1 MVCLGGIHM
10 IDIVL
15 GGSSAQVLTIKIGR
29 LLKIPTILPEIK
41 RFPDGEKYVRITED
55 VNGKT
60 VAIIQSFYHQ
70 PDEFLIEYFLIA
82 DTLKDLGA
90 KKVIAVIPYFAYAR
104 QDERFKPGEAI
115 SFKTVTKLIEEV
127 GTDEIYTIDTHL
139 HRVEQL
145 SEVFHIPAHNLTA
158 VPLLAQYIK
167 KSFELNNPVVIGPDE
182 EAEQWAKVA
191 AKELEA
197 EYDIL
202 EKERLGPSE
211 VRIKTRE
218 LDVDG
223 KDVLIVDDIISTG
236 GTMVEA
242 IKMLKENGAKNV
254 IAACTHP
261 ILVQNALTRIYQA
274 GALAVIGTD
283 TVPSSISFVSVAPI
297 IAEALRRG

>member
-1 MVCLGGIHM
+1 MV
-10 IDIVL
+10 DIIL
-15 GGSSAQVLTIKIGR
+15 GGSSAQVLAIKIGR
-29 LLKIPTILPEIK
+29 LLKAPVLLPEIK
-41 RFPDGEKYVRITED
+41 RFPDGEKYVRITGN

-60 VAIIQSFYHQ
+60 VAVIQSFYHQ
-70 PDEFLIEYFLIA
+70 PDEFLIEYFLMV

-90 KKVIAVIPYFAYAR
+90 KRVLGVVPYFAYAR
-104 QDERFKPGEAI
+104 QDERFKPGEAV
-115 SFKTVTKLIEEV
+115 SFKIVTKLIEEV
-127 GTDEIYTIDTHL
+127 GTDEIYTVDTHL

-145 SEVFHIPAHNLTA
+145 SEIFRIPAHNLTA

-167 KSFELNNPVVIGPDE
+167 KNFELTNPIVIGPDE

-197 EYDIL
+197 EYDVL

-218 LDVDG
+218 LDVKNRDI
-223 KDVLIVDDIISTG
+223 VIVDDIISTG

-242 IKMLKENGAKNV
+242 IKMLKEHGAKNI

-261 ILVQNALTRIYQA
+261 ILVQNALTKIYQA

-283 TVPSSISFVSVAPI
+283 TVPSSISFVSVAPV
-297 IAEALRRG
+297 IAEALR

>member
-1 MVCLGGIHM
+1 MV
-10 IDIVL
+10 DIIL
-15 GGSSAQVLTIKIGR
+15 GGSSAQVLVIKVGR
-29 LLKIPTILPEIK
+29 LLKASVLLPEIK
-41 RFPDGEKYVRITED
+41 RFPDGEKYVRITGD

-60 VAIIQSFYHQ
+60 VAVIQSFYHQ
-70 PDEFLIEYFLIA
+70 PDEFLIEYFLMV

-90 KKVIAVIPYFAYAR
+90 KRVLGVVPYFAYAR
-104 QDERFKPGEAI
+104 QDERFKPGEAV
-115 SFKTVTKLIEEV
+115 SFKIVTKLIEEV
-127 GTDEIYTIDTHL
+127 GTDEIYTVDTHL

-145 SEVFHIPAHNLTA
+145 SEIFRIPAHNLTA

-167 KSFELNNPVVIGPDE
+167 KNFELTNPIVIGPDE

-197 EYDIL
+197 EYDVL

-218 LDVDG
+218 LDVKNRDI
-223 KDVLIVDDIISTG
+223 VIVDDIISTG

-242 IKMLKENGAKNV
+242 IKMLKEHGAKNI

-261 ILVQNALTRIYQA
+261 ILVQNALTKIYQA

-283 TVPSSISFVSVAPI
+283 TVPSSISFVSVAPVM
-297 IAEALRRG
+297 AEALR

>member
-1 MVCLGGIHM
+1 MV
-10 IDIVL
+10 DIIL
-15 GGSSAQVLTIKIGR
+15 GGSSAQVLAIKIGR
-29 LLKIPTILPEIK
+29 LLKAPVLLPEIK

-60 VAIIQSFYHQ
+60 VAVIQSFYHQ
-70 PDEFLIEYFLIA
+70 PDEFLIEYFLMV

-90 KKVIAVIPYFAYAR
+90 KRVLGVVPYFAYAR
-104 QDERFKPGEAI
+104 QDERFKPGEAV
-115 SFKTVTKLIEEV
+115 SFRIVTKLIEEV
-127 GTDEIYTIDTHL
+127 GTDEIYTVDTHL

-145 SEVFHIPAHNLTA
+145 TEVFRIPAHNLTA

-167 KSFELNNPVVIGPDE
+167 KNFELTDLIVIGPDE

-197 EYDIL
+197 EYDVL

-218 LDVDG
+218 LDV
-223 KDVLIVDDIISTG
+223 KNRDVVIVDDIISTG

-242 IKMLKENGAKNV
+242 IKMLKEHGAKNI

-261 ILVQNALTRIYQA
+261 ILVQNALTKIYQA
-274 GALAVIGTD
+274 GVLAVVGTD
-283 TVPSSISFVSVAPI
+283 TVPSSISFVSVAPV
-297 IAEALRRG
+297 IAEALR

>member
-1 MVCLGGIHM
+1 MV
-10 IDIVL
+10 DIIL
-15 GGSSAQVLTIKIGR
+15 GGSSAQVLVIKVGR
-29 LLKIPTILPEIK
+29 LLKASVLLPEIK
-41 RFPDGEKYVRITED
+41 RFPDGEKYVRITGN

-60 VAIIQSFYHQ
+60 VAVIQSFYHQ
-70 PDEFLIEYFLIA
+70 PDEFLIEYFLMV

-90 KKVIAVIPYFAYAR
+90 KRVLGVVPYFAYAR
-104 QDERFKPGEAI
+104 QDERFKPGEAV
-115 SFKTVTKLIEEV
+115 SFKIVTKLIEVV
-127 GTDEIYTIDTHL
+127 GTDEIYTVDTHL

-145 SEVFHIPAHNLTA
+145 SEIFRIPAHNLTA

-167 KSFELNNPVVIGPDE
+167 KNFELTNPIVIGPDE

-197 EYDIL
+197 EYDVL

-218 LDVDG
+218 LDVKNRDI
-223 KDVLIVDDIISTG
+223 VIVDDIISTG

-242 IKMLKENGAKNV
+242 IKMLKEHGAKNI

-261 ILVQNALTRIYQA
+261 ILVQNALTKIYQA

-283 TVPSSISFVSVAPI
+283 TVPSSISFVSVAPVM
-297 IAEALRRG
+297 AEALR

>member
-1 MVCLGGIHM
+1 MV
-10 IDIVL
+10 DIIL
-15 GGSSAQVLTIKIGR
+15 GGSSAQVLVIKVGR
-29 LLKIPTILPEIK
+29 LLKASVLLPEIK
-41 RFPDGEKYVRITED
+41 RFPDGEKYVRITGN

-60 VAIIQSFYHQ
+60 VAVIQSFYHQ
-70 PDEFLIEYFLIA
+70 PDEFLIEYFLMV

-90 KKVIAVIPYFAYAR
+90 KRVLGVVPYFAYAR
-104 QDERFKPGEAI
+104 QDERFKPGEAV
-115 SFKTVTKLIEEV
+115 SFKIVTKLIEEV
-127 GTDEIYTIDTHL
+127 GTDEIYTVDTHL

-145 SEVFHIPAHNLTA
+145 SEIFRIPAHNLTA

-167 KSFELNNPVVIGPDE
+167 KNFELTNPIVIGPDE

-197 EYDIL
+197 EYDVL

-218 LDVDG
+218 LDVKNRDI
-223 KDVLIVDDIISTG
+223 VIVDDIISTG

-242 IKMLKENGAKNV
+242 IKMLKEHGAKNI

-261 ILVQNALTRIYQA
+261 ILVQNALTKIYQA

-283 TVPSSISFVSVAPI
+283 TVPSSISFVSVAPV
-297 IAEALRRG
+297 IAEALR

>member
-1 MVCLGGIHM
+1 MV
-10 IDIVL
+10 DIIL
-15 GGSSAQVLTIKIGR
+15 GGSSAQVLAIKIGR
-29 LLKIPTILPEIK
+29 LLKAPVLLPEIK
-41 RFPDGEKYVRITED
+41 RFPDGEKYVRITGN

-60 VAIIQSFYHQ
+60 VAVIQSFYHQ
-70 PDEFLIEYFLIA
+70 PDEFLIEYFLMV

-90 KKVIAVIPYFAYAR
+90 KRVLGVVPYFAYAR
-104 QDERFKPGEAI
+104 QDERFKPGEAV
-115 SFKTVTKLIEEV
+115 SFKIVTKLIEEV
-127 GTDEIYTIDTHL
+127 GTDEIYTVDTHL

-145 SEVFHIPAHNLTA
+145 SEIFRIPAHNLTA

-167 KSFELNNPVVIGPDE
+167 KNFELTNPIVIGPDE

-197 EYDIL
+197 EYDVL

-218 LDVDG
+218 LDVKNRDI
-223 KDVLIVDDIISTG
+223 VIVDDIISTG

-242 IKMLKENGAKNV
+242 IKMLKEHGAKNI

-261 ILVQNALTRIYQA
+261 ILVQNALTKIYQA

-283 TVPSSISFVSVAPI
+283 TVPSSISFVSVAPVM
-297 IAEALRRG
+297 AEALR

>member
-1 MVCLGGIHM
+1 MV
-10 IDIVL
+10 DIIL
-15 GGSSAQVLTIKIGR
+15 GGSSAQVLAIKIGR
-29 LLKIPTILPEIK
+29 LLKASVLLPEIK
-41 RFPDGEKYVRITED
+41 RFPDGEKYVRITGD
-55 VNGKT
+55 VNGKA
-60 VAIIQSFYHQ
+60 VAVIQSFYHQ
-70 PDEFLIEYFLIA
+70 PDEFLIEYFLMV

-90 KKVIAVIPYFAYAR
+90 KRVLGVVPYFAYAR
-104 QDERFKPGEAI
+104 QDERFKPGEAV
-115 SFKTVTKLIEEV
+115 SFKIVTKLIEEV
-127 GTDEIYTIDTHL
+127 GTDEIYTVDTHL

-145 SEVFHIPAHNLTA
+145 SEIFRIPAHNLTA

-167 KSFELNNPVVIGPDE
+167 KNFELTNPIVIGPDE

-197 EYDIL
+197 EYDVL

-218 LDVDG
+218 LDV
-223 KDVLIVDDIISTG
+223 KNRDVVIVDDIISTG

-242 IKMLKENGAKNV
+242 IKMLKEHGAKNI

-261 ILVQNALTRIYQA
+261 ILVQNALTKIYQA

-283 TVPSSISFVSVAPI
+283 TVPSSISFVSVAPV
-297 IAEALRRG
+297 IAEALR

>member
-1 MVCLGGIHM
+1 MV
-10 IDIVL
+10 DIIL
-15 GGSSAQVLTIKIGR
+15 GGSSAQVLAIKIGR
-29 LLKIPTILPEIK
+29 LLNVPVLLPEIK

-55 VNGKT
+55 VNDKT
-60 VAIIQSFYHQ
+60 VAVIQSFYHQ
-70 PDEFLIEYFLIA
+70 PDEFLIEYFLMVN
-82 DTLKDLGA
+82 TLKDLDA
-90 KKVIAVIPYFAYAR
+90 KRVLGVVPYFAYAR

-115 SFKTVTKLIEEV
+115 SFRIVTKLIEEV
-127 GTDEIYTIDTHL
+127 GTDEIYTVDTHL

-145 SEVFHIPAHNLTA
+145 TEVFRIPAHNLTA

-167 KSFELNNPVVIGPDE
+167 KNFELTNPIVIGPDE

-197 EYDIL
+197 EYDVL

-218 LDVDG
+218 LDVKNRDI
-223 KDVLIVDDIISTG
+223 VIVDDIISTG

-242 IKMLKENGAKNV
+242 IKMLKEHGAKNI

-283 TVPSSISFVSVAPI
+283 TVPSSISFVSVAPV
-297 IAEALRRG
+297 IAEALR

>member
-1 MVCLGGIHM
+1 MV
-10 IDIVL
+10 DIIL
-15 GGSSAQVLTIKIGR
+15 GGSSAQVLAIKIGR
-29 LLKIPTILPEIK
+29 LLKAPVLLPEIK

-55 VNGKT
+55 VNDKT
-60 VAIIQSFYHQ
+60 VAVIQSFYHQ
-70 PDEFLIEYFLIA
+70 PDEFLIEYFLMVN
-82 DTLKDLGA
+82 TLKDLDA
-90 KKVIAVIPYFAYAR
+90 KRVLGVVPYFAYAR

-115 SFKTVTKLIEEV
+115 SFRIVTKLIEEV
-127 GTDEIYTIDTHL
+127 GTDEIYTVDTHL

-145 SEVFHIPAHNLTA
+145 SEVFRIPAHNLTA
-158 VPLLAQYIK
+158 VPLLAQYVK
-167 KSFELNNPVVIGPDE
+167 KNFELTNPIVIGPDE

-197 EYDIL
+197 EYDVL

-218 LDVDG
+218 LDVKNRDI
-223 KDVLIVDDIISTG
+223 VIVDDIISTG

-242 IKMLKENGAKNV
+242 IKMLKEHGAKNI

-283 TVPSSISFVSVAPI
+283 TVPSSISFVSVAPV
-297 IAEALRRG
+297 IAEALR

>member
-1 MVCLGGIHM
+1 MV
-10 IDIVL
+10 DIIL
-15 GGSSAQVLTIKIGR
+15 GGSSAQVLAIKIGR
-29 LLKIPTILPEIK
+29 LLKAPVLLPEIK
-41 RFPDGEKYVRITED
+41 RFPDGEKYVRITGN

-60 VAIIQSFYHQ
+60 VAVIQSFYHQ
-70 PDEFLIEYFLIA
+70 PDEFLIEYFLMVN
-82 DTLKDLGA
+82 TLKDLDA
-90 KKVIAVIPYFAYAR
+90 KRVLGVVPYFAYAR

-115 SFKTVTKLIEEV
+115 SFRIVTKLIEEV
-127 GTDEIYTIDTHL
+127 GTDEIYTVDTHL

-145 SEVFHIPAHNLTA
+145 TEVFRIPAHNLTA

-167 KSFELNNPVVIGPDE
+167 KNFELTNPIVIGPDE

-197 EYDIL
+197 EYDVL

-218 LDVDG
+218 LDVKNRDI
-223 KDVLIVDDIISTG
+223 VIVDDIISTG

-242 IKMLKENGAKNV
+242 IKMLKEHGVKNI

-283 TVPSSISFVSVAPI
+283 TVPSSISFVSVAPV
-297 IAEALRRG
+297 IAEALR

>member
-1 MVCLGGIHM
+1 MV
-10 IDIVL
+10 DIIL
-15 GGSSAQVLTIKIGR
+15 GGSSAQVLAIKIGR
-29 LLKIPTILPEIK
+29 LLKAPVLLPEIE

-60 VAIIQSFYHQ
+60 VAVIQSFYHQ
-70 PDEFLIEYFLIA
+70 PDEFLIEYFLMV

-90 KKVIAVIPYFAYAR
+90 KRVLGVVPYFAYAR
-104 QDERFKPGEAI
+104 QDERFKPGEAV
-115 SFKTVTKLIEEV
+115 SFRIVTKLIEEV
-127 GTDEIYTIDTHL
+127 GTDEIYTVDTHL

-145 SEVFHIPAHNLTA
+145 TEVFRIPAHNLTA

-167 KSFELNNPVVIGPDE
+167 KNFELTDLIVIGPDE

-197 EYDIL
+197 EYDVL

-218 LDVDG
+218 LDV
-223 KDVLIVDDIISTG
+223 KNRDVVIVDDIISTG

-242 IKMLKENGAKNV
+242 IKMLKEHGAKNI

-261 ILVQNALTRIYQA
+261 ILVQNALTKIYQA
-274 GALAVIGTD
+274 GVLAVVGTD
-283 TVPSSISFVSVAPI
+283 TVPSSISFVSVAPV
-297 IAEALRRG
+297 IAEALR

>member
-1 MVCLGGIHM
+1 MV
-10 IDIVL
+10 DIIL
-15 GGSSAQVLTIKIGR
+15 GGSSAQVLAIKIGR
-29 LLKIPTILPEIK
+29 LLKASVLLPEIK
-41 RFPDGEKYVRITED
+41 RFPDGEKYVRITGD

-60 VAIIQSFYHQ
+60 VAVIQSFYHQ
-70 PDEFLIEYFLIA
+70 PDEFLIEYFLMV

-90 KKVIAVIPYFAYAR
+90 KRVLGVVPYFAYAR
-104 QDERFKPGEAI
+104 QDERFKPGEAV
-115 SFKTVTKLIEEV
+115 SFKIVTKLIEEV
-127 GTDEIYTIDTHL
+127 GTDEIYTVDTHL

-145 SEVFHIPAHNLTA
+145 SEIFRIPAHNLTA

-167 KSFELNNPVVIGPDE
+167 KNFELTNPIVIGPDE

-197 EYDIL
+197 EYDVL

-218 LDVDG
+218 LDV
-223 KDVLIVDDIISTG
+223 KNRDVVIVDDIISTG

-242 IKMLKENGAKNV
+242 IKMLREHGAKNI

-261 ILVQNALTRIYQA
+261 ILVQNALTKIYQA

-283 TVPSSISFVSVAPI
+283 TVPSSISFVSVAPVM
-297 IAEALRRG
+297 AEALR

>member
-1 MVCLGGIHM
+1 MV
-10 IDIVL
+10 DIIL
-15 GGSSAQVLTIKIGR
+15 GGSSAQVLAIKIGR
-29 LLKIPTILPEIK
+29 LLKAPVLLPEIK
-41 RFPDGEKYVRITED
+41 RFPDGEKYVRIAED
-55 VNGKT
+55 VNDKT
-60 VAIIQSFYHQ
+60 VAVIQSFYHQ
-70 PDEFLIEYFLIA
+70 PDEFLIEYFLMV

-90 KKVIAVIPYFAYAR
+90 KRVLGVVPYFAYAR

-115 SFKTVTKLIEEV
+115 SFKIVTKLIEEV
-127 GTDEIYTIDTHL
+127 GTDEIYTVDTHL

-145 SEVFHIPAHNLTA
+145 SEVFRIPAHNLTA

-167 KSFELNNPVVIGPDE
+167 KNFELTDLIVIGPDE

-218 LDVDG
+218 LDVKNRDI
-223 KDVLIVDDIISTG
+223 VIVDDIISTG

-242 IKMLKENGAKNV
+242 IKMLKEHGAKNI

-261 ILVQNALTRIYQA
+261 ILVQNALTKIYQA

-283 TVPSSISFVSVAPI
+283 TVPSSISFVSVAPV
-297 IAEALRRG
+297 IAEALR

>member
-1 MVCLGGIHM
+1 MV
-10 IDIVL
+10 DIIL
-15 GGSSAQVLTIKIGR
+15 GGSSAQVLAIKIGR
-29 LLKIPTILPEIK
+29 LLKAPVLLPEIK
-41 RFPDGEKYVRITED
+41 RFPDGEKYVRITGD

-60 VAIIQSFYHQ
+60 VAVIQSFYHQ
-70 PDEFLIEYFLIA
+70 PDEFLIEYFLMV

-90 KKVIAVIPYFAYAR
+90 KRVLGVVPYFAYAR

-115 SFKTVTKLIEEV
+115 SFKIVTKLIEEV
-127 GTDEIYTIDTHL
+127 GTDEIYTVDTHL

-145 SEVFHIPAHNLTA
+145 SEIFRIPAHNLTA
-158 VPLLAQYIK
+158 VPLLAQYVK
-167 KSFELNNPVVIGPDE
+167 KNFELTNPIVIGPDE

-191 AKELEA
+191 AKELEV
-197 EYDIL
+197 EYDVL

-218 LDVDG
+218 LDVKNRDI
-223 KDVLIVDDIISTG
+223 VIVDDIISTG

-242 IKMLKENGAKNV
+242 IKMLKEHGAKNI

-261 ILVQNALTRIYQA
+261 ILVQNALTKIYQA

-283 TVPSSISFVSVAPI
+283 TVPSSISFVSVAPV
-297 IAEALRRG
+297 IAEALR

>member
-1 MVCLGGIHM
+1 MV
-10 IDIVL
+10 DIIL
-15 GGSSAQVLTIKIGR
+15 GGSSAQVLVIKVGR
-29 LLKIPTILPEIK
+29 LLKASVLLPEIK
-41 RFPDGEKYVRITED
+41 RFPDGEKYVRITGD

-60 VAIIQSFYHQ
+60 VAVIQSFYHQ
-70 PDEFLIEYFLIA
+70 PDEFLIEYFLMV

-90 KKVIAVIPYFAYAR
+90 KRVLGVVPYFAYAR
-104 QDERFKPGEAI
+104 QDERFKPGEAV
-115 SFKTVTKLIEEV
+115 SFKIVTKLIEEV
-127 GTDEIYTIDTHL
+127 GTDEIYTVDTHL

-145 SEVFHIPAHNLTA
+145 SEIFRIPAHNLTA

-167 KSFELNNPVVIGPDE
+167 KNFELTNPIVIGPDE

-197 EYDIL
+197 EYDVL

-218 LDVDG
+218 LDVKNRDI
-223 KDVLIVDDIISTG
+223 VIVDDIISTG

-242 IKMLKENGAKNV
+242 IKMLREHGAKNI

-261 ILVQNALTRIYQA
+261 ILVQNALTKIYQA

-283 TVPSSISFVSVAPI
+283 TVPSSISFVSVAPV
-297 IAEALRRG
+297 IAEALR

>member
-1 MVCLGGIHM
+1 MV
-10 IDIVL
+10 DIIL
-15 GGSSAQVLTIKIGR
+15 GGSSAQVLAIKIGR
-29 LLKIPTILPEIK
+29 LLKAPVLLPEIK

-55 VNGKT
+55 VNDKT
-60 VAIIQSFYHQ
+60 VAVIQSFYHQ
-70 PDEFLIEYFLIA
+70 PDEFLIEYFLMVN
-82 DTLKDLGA
+82 TLKDLGA
-90 KKVIAVIPYFAYAR
+90 KRVLGVVPYFAYAR

-115 SFKTVTKLIEEV
+115 SFRIVTKLIEEV
-127 GTDEIYTIDTHL
+127 GTDEIYTVDTHL

-145 SEVFHIPAHNLTA
+145 SEVFRIPAHNLTA

-167 KSFELNNPVVIGPDE
+167 KNFELTNPIVIGPDE

-197 EYDIL
+197 EYDVL
-202 EKERLGPSE
+202 KKERLGPSE

-218 LDVDG
+218 LDVKNRDI
-223 KDVLIVDDIISTG
+223 VIVDDIISTG

-242 IKMLKENGAKNV
+242 IKMLKEHGAKNI

-261 ILVQNALTRIYQA
+261 ILVQNALTKIYQA

-283 TVPSSISFVSVAPI
+283 TVPSSISFVSVAPV
-297 IAEALRRG
+297 IAEALR

>member
-1 MVCLGGIHM
+1 MV
-10 IDIVL
+10 DIIL
-15 GGSSAQVLTIKIGR
+15 GGSSAQVLAIKIGR
-29 LLKIPTILPEIK
+29 LLKAPVLLPEIK

-55 VNGKT
+55 VNDKT
-60 VAIIQSFYHQ
+60 VAVIQSFYHQ
-70 PDEFLIEYFLIA
+70 PDEFLIEYFLMVN
-82 DTLKDLGA
+82 TLKDLDA
-90 KKVIAVIPYFAYAR
+90 KRVLGVVPYFAYAR

-115 SFKTVTKLIEEV
+115 SFRIVTKLIEEV
-127 GTDEIYTIDTHL
+127 GTDEIYTVDTHL

-145 SEVFHIPAHNLTA
+145 SEIFRIPAHNLTA
-158 VPLLAQYIK
+158 VPLLAQYVK
-167 KSFELNNPVVIGPDE
+167 KNFELTNPIVIGPDE

-197 EYDIL
+197 EYDVL

-218 LDVDG
+218 LDVKNRDI
-223 KDVLIVDDIISTG
+223 VIVDDIISTG

-242 IKMLKENGAKNV
+242 IKMLKEHGAKNI

-261 ILVQNALTRIYQA
+261 ILVQNALTKIYQA

-283 TVPSSISFVSVAPI
+283 TVPSSISFVSVAPV
-297 IAEALRRG
+297 IAEALR

>member
-1 MVCLGGIHM
+1 MV
-10 IDIVL
+10 DIIL
-15 GGSSAQVLTIKIGR
+15 GGSSAQVLAIKIGR
-29 LLKIPTILPEIK
+29 LLKASVLLPEIK
-41 RFPDGEKYVRITED
+41 RFPDGEKYVRITGD

-60 VAIIQSFYHQ
+60 VAVIQSFYHQ
-70 PDEFLIEYFLIA
+70 PDEFLIEYFLMV

-90 KKVIAVIPYFAYAR
+90 KRVLGVVPYFAYAR
-104 QDERFKPGEAI
+104 QDERFKPGEAV
-115 SFKTVTKLIEEV
+115 SFKIVTKLIEEV
-127 GTDEIYTIDTHL
+127 GTDEIYTVDTHL

-145 SEVFHIPAHNLTA
+145 SEIFRIPAHNLTA

-167 KSFELNNPVVIGPDE
+167 KNFELTNPIVIGPDE

-191 AKELEA
+191 AKQLEV
-197 EYDIL
+197 EYDVL

-218 LDVDG
+218 LDVKNRDI
-223 KDVLIVDDIISTG
+223 VIVDDIISTG

-242 IKMLKENGAKNV
+242 IKMLKEHGAKNI

-261 ILVQNALTRIYQA
+261 ILVQNALTKIYQA

-283 TVPSSISFVSVAPI
+283 TVPSSISFVSVAPV
-297 IAEALRRG
+297 IAEALR

>member
-1 MVCLGGIHM
+1 MV
-10 IDIVL
+10 DIIL
-15 GGSSAQVLTIKIGR
+15 GGSSAQVLVIKVGR
-29 LLKIPTILPEIK
+29 LLKASVLLPEIK
-41 RFPDGEKYVRITED
+41 RFPDGEKYVRITGD

-60 VAIIQSFYHQ
+60 VAVIQSFYHQ
-70 PDEFLIEYFLIA
+70 PDEFLIEYFLMV

-90 KKVIAVIPYFAYAR
+90 KRVLGVVPYFAYAR
-104 QDERFKPGEAI
+104 QDERFKPGEAV
-115 SFKTVTKLIEEV
+115 SFKIVTKLIEEV
-127 GTDEIYTIDTHL
+127 GTDEIYTVDTHL

-145 SEVFHIPAHNLTA
+145 SEIFRIPAHNLTA

-167 KSFELNNPVVIGPDE
+167 KNFELTNPIVIGPDE

-197 EYDIL
+197 EYDVL

-218 LDVDG
+218 LDVKNRDI
-223 KDVLIVDDIISTG
+223 VIVDDIISTG

-242 IKMLKENGAKNV
+242 IKMLKEHGAKNI

-261 ILVQNALTRIYQA
+261 ILVQNALTKIYQA

-283 TVPSSISFVSVAPI
+283 TVPSSISFVSVAPV
-297 IAEALRRG
+297 IAEALR

>member
-1 MVCLGGIHM
+1 MV
-10 IDIVL
+10 DIIL
-15 GGSSAQVLTIKIGR
+15 GGSSAQVLVIKVGR
-29 LLKIPTILPEIK
+29 LLKASVLLPEIK
-41 RFPDGEKYVRITED
+41 RFPDGEKYVRITGN

-60 VAIIQSFYHQ
+60 VAVIQSFYHQ
-70 PDEFLIEYFLIA
+70 PDEFLIEYFLMV

-90 KKVIAVIPYFAYAR
+90 KRVLGVVPYFAYAR
-104 QDERFKPGEAI
+104 QDERFKPGEAV
-115 SFKTVTKLIEEV
+115 SFKIVTKLIEEV
-127 GTDEIYTIDTHL
+127 GTDEIYTVDTHL

-145 SEVFHIPAHNLTA
+145 SEIFRIPAHNLTA

-167 KSFELNNPVVIGPDE
+167 KNFELTNPIVIGPDE

-197 EYDIL
+197 EYDVL

-218 LDVDG
+218 LDVKNRDI
-223 KDVLIVDDIISTG
+223 VIVDDIISTG

-242 IKMLKENGAKNV
+242 IKMLKEHGAKNI

-261 ILVQNALTRIYQA
+261 ILVQNALTKIYQA

-283 TVPSSISFVSVAPI
+283 TVPSSISFVSVAPVM
-297 IAEALRRG
+297 AEALR

>member
-1 MVCLGGIHM
+1 MV
-10 IDIVL
+10 DIIL
-15 GGSSAQVLTIKIGR
+15 GGSSAQVLAIKIGR
-29 LLKIPTILPEIK
+29 LLKASVLLPEIK
-41 RFPDGEKYVRITED
+41 RFPDGEKYVRITGD

-60 VAIIQSFYHQ
+60 VAVIQSFYHQ
-70 PDEFLIEYFLIA
+70 PDEFLIEYFLMV

-90 KKVIAVIPYFAYAR
+90 KRVLGVVPYFAYAR
-104 QDERFKPGEAI
+104 QDERFKPGEAV
-115 SFKTVTKLIEEV
+115 SFKIVTKLIEEV
-127 GTDEIYTIDTHL
+127 GTDEIYTVDTHL

-145 SEVFHIPAHNLTA
+145 SEIFRIPAHNLTA

-167 KSFELNNPVVIGPDE
+167 KNFELTNPIVIGPDE

-197 EYDIL
+197 EYDVL

-218 LDVDG
+218 LDV
-223 KDVLIVDDIISTG
+223 KNRDVVIVDDIISTG

-242 IKMLKENGAKNV
+242 IKMLKEHGAKNI

-261 ILVQNALTRIYQA
+261 ILVQNALTKIYQA

-283 TVPSSISFVSVAPI
+283 TVPSSISFVSVAPV
-297 IAEALRRG
+297 IAEALR

>member
-1 MVCLGGIHM
+1 MV
-10 IDIVL
+10 DIIL
-15 GGSSAQVLTIKIGR
+15 GGSSAQVLAIKIGR
-29 LLKIPTILPEIK
+29 LLKVPILLPEIK

-60 VAIIQSFYHQ
+60 VVVIQSFYHK
-70 PDEFLIEYFLIA
+70 PDEFLIEYFLMVN
-82 DTLKDLGA
+82 TLKDLGA
-90 KKVIAVIPYFAYAR
+90 KRVLGVVPYFAYAR
-104 QDERFKPGEAI
+104 QDERFKPGEAV
-115 SFKTVTKLIEEV
+115 SFRIVTKLIEEV
-127 GTDEIYTIDTHL
+127 GTDEIYTVDTHL

-145 SEVFHIPAHNLTA
+145 SEIFHIPAHNLTA
-158 VPLLAQYIK
+158 VSLLAQYIK
-167 KSFELNNPVVIGPDE
+167 KNFELNNPIVIGPDE

-197 EYDIL
+197 EYDVL

-218 LDVDG
+218 LDVKN
-223 KDVLIVDDIISTG
+223 KDIVIVDDIISTG

-242 IKMLKENGAKNV
+242 IKMLRAYGAKKI

-261 ILVQNALTRIYQA
+261 ILVQNALTKIYQA

-283 TVPSSISFVSVAPI
+283 AVPSSVSFVSIAPV
-297 IAEALRRG
+297 IAEALR

>member
-1 MVCLGGIHM
+1 MV
-10 IDIVL
+10 DIIL
-15 GGSSAQVLTIKIGR
+15 GGSSAQVLAIKIGR
-29 LLKIPTILPEIK
+29 LLKAPVLLPEIK

-60 VAIIQSFYHQ
+60 VAVIQSFYHQ
-70 PDEFLIEYFLIA
+70 PDEFLIEYFLMV

-90 KKVIAVIPYFAYAR
+90 KKVLGVVPYFAYAR
-104 QDERFKPGEAI
+104 QDERFKPGEAV
-115 SFKTVTKLIEEV
+115 SFKIVTKLIEEV
-127 GTDEIYTIDTHL
+127 GTDEIYTVDTHL

-145 SEVFHIPAHNLTA
+145 TEVFRIPAHNLTA

-167 KSFELNNPVVIGPDE
+167 KNFELTDLIVIGPDE

-197 EYDIL
+197 EYDVL

-218 LDVDG
+218 LDV
-223 KDVLIVDDIISTG
+223 KNRDVVIVDDIISTG

-242 IKMLKENGAKNV
+242 IKMLKEHGAKNI

-261 ILVQNALTRIYQA
+261 ILVQNALTKIYQA
-274 GALAVIGTD
+274 GVLAVIGTD
-283 TVPSSISFVSVAPI
+283 TVPSSISFVSVAPV
-297 IAEALRRG
+297 IAEALR

>member
-1 MVCLGGIHM
+1 MV
-10 IDIVL
+10 DIIL

-29 LLKIPTILPEIK
+29 LLKVPVLLPEIK

-60 VAIIQSFYHQ
+60 VAVIQSFYHQ
-70 PDEFLIEYFLIA
+70 PDEFLIEYFLMA
-82 DTLKDLGA
+82 NTLKDLGA
-90 KKVIAVIPYFAYAR
+90 KRVLGVVPYFAYAR
-104 QDERFKPGEAI
+104 QDERFKPGEAV
-115 SFKTVTKLIEEV
+115 SFRIVTKLIEEV
-127 GTDEIYTIDTHL
+127 GTDEIYTVDTHL

-145 SEVFHIPAHNLTA
+145 SEIFRIPAHNLTA
-158 VPLLAQYIK
+158 VPLLAQYVK
-167 KSFELNNPVVIGPDE
+167 KNFELTNPIVIGPDE

-197 EYDIL
+197 EYDVL

-218 LDVDG
+218 LDIKNRDIV
-223 KDVLIVDDIISTG
+223 IVDDIISTG

-242 IKMLKENGAKNV
+242 VKMLKEHGAKNI

-261 ILVQNALTRIYQA
+261 ILVQNALTKIYQA

-283 TVPSSISFVSVAPI
+283 TVPSFISFVSVAPV
-297 IAEALRRG
+297 IAEALR

>member
-1 MVCLGGIHM
+1 MV
-10 IDIVL
+10 DIIL
-15 GGSSAQVLTIKIGR
+15 GGSSAQVLAIKIGR
-29 LLKIPTILPEIK
+29 LLKASVLLPEIK
-41 RFPDGEKYVRITED
+41 RFPDGEKYVRITGD

-60 VAIIQSFYHQ
+60 VAVIQSFYHQ
-70 PDEFLIEYFLIA
+70 PDEFLIEYFLMV

-90 KKVIAVIPYFAYAR
+90 KRVLGVVPYFAYAR
-104 QDERFKPGEAI
+104 QDERFKPGEAV
-115 SFKTVTKLIEEV
+115 SFKIVTKLIEEV
-127 GTDEIYTIDTHL
+127 GTDEIYTVDTHL

-145 SEVFHIPAHNLTA
+145 SEIFRIPAHNLTA

-167 KSFELNNPVVIGPDE
+167 KNFELTNPIVIGPDE

-197 EYDIL
+197 EYDVL

-218 LDVDG
+218 LDV
-223 KDVLIVDDIISTG
+223 KNRDVVIVDDIISTG

-242 IKMLKENGAKNV
+242 IKMLREHGAKNI

-261 ILVQNALTRIYQA
+261 ILVQNALTKIYQA

-283 TVPSSISFVSVAPI
+283 TVPSSISFVSVAPV
-297 IAEALRRG
+297 IAEALR

>member
-1 MVCLGGIHM
+1 MV
-10 IDIVL
+10 DIIL
-15 GGSSAQVLTIKIGR
+15 GGSSAQVLAIKIGR
-29 LLKIPTILPEIK
+29 LLKAPVLLPEIK
-41 RFPDGEKYVRITED
+41 RFPDGEKYVRITGD

-60 VAIIQSFYHQ
+60 VAVIQSFYHQ
-70 PDEFLIEYFLIA
+70 PDEFLIEYFLMV

-90 KKVIAVIPYFAYAR
+90 KRVLGVVPYFAYAR
-104 QDERFKPGEAI
+104 QDERFKPGEAV
-115 SFKTVTKLIEEV
+115 SFKIVTKLIEEV
-127 GTDEIYTIDTHL
+127 GTDEIYTVDTHL

-145 SEVFHIPAHNLTA
+145 SEIFRIPAHNLTA

-167 KSFELNNPVVIGPDE
+167 KNFELTNPIVIGPDE

-197 EYDIL
+197 EYDVL

-218 LDVDG
+218 LDV
-223 KDVLIVDDIISTG
+223 KNRDVVIVDDIISTG

-242 IKMLKENGAKNV
+242 IKMLKEHGAKNI

-261 ILVQNALTRIYQA
+261 ILVQNALTKIYQA

-283 TVPSSISFVSVAPI
+283 TVPSSISFVSVAPVM
-297 IAEALRRG
+297 AEALR

>member
-1 MVCLGGIHM
+1 M
-10 IDIVL
+10 IDIIL
-15 GGSSAQVLTIKIGR
+15 GGSSAQVLTIKVGR
-29 LLKIPTILPEIK
+29 LLKTPVLLPEIK

-55 VNGKT
+55 ISGKT
-60 VAIIQSFYHQ
+60 VAFIQSFHHQ
-70 PDEFLIEYFLIA
+70 PDDFLMEYFLIV

-90 KKVIAVIPYFAYAR
+90 KKVLGVVPYFAYAR

-115 SFKTVTKLIEEV
+115 SFKIVTKLIEEV

-139 HRVEQL
+139 HRVEKL
-145 SEVFHIPAHNLTA
+145 SEIFHIPAHNLTA
-158 VPLLAQYIK
+158 VPLLAKYVK
-167 KSFELNNPVVIGPDE
+167 KNFKLTDPIVIGPDE

-197 EYDIL
+197 EYDVL

-218 LDVDG
+218 VDV
-223 KDVLIVDDIISTG
+223 KNRDVVIVDDIISTG

-242 IKMLKENGAKNV
+242 IKMLKEHGAKNI
-254 IAACTHP
+254 IATCTHP
-261 ILVQNALTRIYQA
+261 ILVKNALTKIYQA

-283 TVPSSISFVSVAPI
+283 TVPSSVSFVSVASV
-297 IAEALRRG
+297 IAEALR

>member
-1 MVCLGGIHM
+1 MV
-10 IDIVL
+10 DIIL
-15 GGSSAQVLTIKIGR
+15 GGSSAQVLAIKIGR
-29 LLKIPTILPEIK
+29 LLKAPVLLPEIK
-41 RFPDGEKYVRITED
+41 RFPDGEKYVRITGD

-60 VAIIQSFYHQ
+60 VAVIQSFYHQ
-70 PDEFLIEYFLIA
+70 PDEFLIEYFLMV

-90 KKVIAVIPYFAYAR
+90 KRVLGVVPYFAYAR

-115 SFKTVTKLIEEV
+115 SFKIVTKLIEEV
-127 GTDEIYTIDTHL
+127 GTDEIYTVDTHL

-145 SEVFHIPAHNLTA
+145 SEIFRIPAHNLTA
-158 VPLLAQYIK
+158 VPLLAQYVK
-167 KSFELNNPVVIGPDE
+167 KNFELTNPIVIGPDE

-191 AKELEA
+191 AKELEV
-197 EYDIL
+197 EYDVL

-218 LDVDG
+218 LDVKNRDI
-223 KDVLIVDDIISTG
+223 VIVDDIISTG

-242 IKMLKENGAKNV
+242 IKMLKEHGAKNI

-261 ILVQNALTRIYQA
+261 ILVQNALTKIYQA

-283 TVPSSISFVSVAPI
+283 TVPSSISFVSVAPVM
-297 IAEALRRG
+297 AEALR

>member
-1 MVCLGGIHM
+1 MV
-10 IDIVL
+10 DIIL
-15 GGSSAQVLTIKIGR
+15 GGSSAQVLAIKIGR
-29 LLKIPTILPEIK
+29 LLKAPVLLPEIK

-60 VAIIQSFYHQ
+60 VAVIQSFYHQ
-70 PDEFLIEYFLIA
+70 PDEFLIEYFLMV

-90 KKVIAVIPYFAYAR
+90 KRVLGVVPYFAYAR
-104 QDERFKPGEAI
+104 QDERFKPGEAV
-115 SFKTVTKLIEEV
+115 SFRIVTKLIEEV
-127 GTDEIYTIDTHL
+127 GTDEIYTVDTHL

-145 SEVFHIPAHNLTA
+145 TEVFRIPAHNLTA

-167 KSFELNNPVVIGPDE
+167 KNFELTDLIVIGPDE

-197 EYDIL
+197 EYDVL

-218 LDVDG
+218 LDV
-223 KDVLIVDDIISTG
+223 KNRDVVIVDDIISTG

-242 IKMLKENGAKNV
+242 IKMLKEHGAKNI

-261 ILVQNALTRIYQA
+261 ILVQNALTKIYQA
-274 GALAVIGTD
+274 GVLAVIGTD
-283 TVPSSISFVSVAPI
+283 TVPSSISFVSVAPV
-297 IAEALRRG
+297 IAEALR

>member
-1 MVCLGGIHM
+1 MV
-10 IDIVL
+10 DIIL
-15 GGSSAQVLTIKIGR
+15 GGSSAQVLAIKIGR
-29 LLKIPTILPEIK
+29 LLKAPVLLPEIK
-41 RFPDGEKYVRITED
+41 RFPDGEKYVRIAED
-55 VNGKT
+55 VNDKT
-60 VAIIQSFYHQ
+60 VAVIQSFYHQ
-70 PDEFLIEYFLIA
+70 PDEFLIEYFLMVN
-82 DTLKDLGA
+82 TLKDLGA
-90 KKVIAVIPYFAYAR
+90 KRVLGVVPYFAYAR
-104 QDERFKPGEAI
+104 QDERFKPGEAV
-115 SFKTVTKLIEEV
+115 SFRIVTKLIEEV
-127 GTDEIYTIDTHL
+127 GTDEIYTVDTHL

-145 SEVFHIPAHNLTA
+145 SEVFRIPAHNLTA

-167 KSFELNNPVVIGPDE
+167 KNFELTDLIVIGPDE

-218 LDVDG
+218 LDVKNRDI
-223 KDVLIVDDIISTG
+223 VIVDDIISTG

-242 IKMLKENGAKNV
+242 IKMLKEHGAKNI

-261 ILVQNALTRIYQA
+261 ILVQNALTKIYQA

-283 TVPSSISFVSVAPI
+283 TVPSSISFVSVAPV
-297 IAEALRRG
+297 IAEALR

>member
-1 MVCLGGIHM
+1 MV
-10 IDIVL
+10 DIIL
-15 GGSSAQVLTIKIGR
+15 GGSSAQVLAIKIGR
-29 LLKIPTILPEIK
+29 LLKAPVLLPEIE

-60 VAIIQSFYHQ
+60 VAVIQSFYHQ
-70 PDEFLIEYFLIA
+70 PDEFLIEYFLMV

-90 KKVIAVIPYFAYAR
+90 KRVLGVVPYFAYAR
-104 QDERFKPGEAI
+104 QDERFKPGEAV
-115 SFKTVTKLIEEV
+115 SFRIVTKLIEEV
-127 GTDEIYTIDTHL
+127 GTDEIYTVDTHL

-145 SEVFHIPAHNLTA
+145 SEVFRIPAHNLTA

-167 KSFELNNPVVIGPDE
+167 KNFELTDLIVIGPDE

-197 EYDIL
+197 EYDVL

-218 LDVDG
+218 LDV
-223 KDVLIVDDIISTG
+223 KNRDVVIVDDIISTG

-242 IKMLKENGAKNV
+242 IKMLKEHGAKNI

-261 ILVQNALTRIYQA
+261 ILVQNALTKIYQA
-274 GALAVIGTD
+274 GVLAVVGTD
-283 TVPSSISFVSVAPI
+283 TVPSSISFVSVAPV
-297 IAEALRRG
+297 IAEALR

>member
-1 MVCLGGIHM
+1 MV
-10 IDIVL
+10 DIIL
-15 GGSSAQVLTIKIGR
+15 GGSSAQVLAIKIGR
-29 LLKIPTILPEIK
+29 LLKAPVLLPEIK

-60 VAIIQSFYHQ
+60 VAVIQSFYHQ
-70 PDEFLIEYFLIA
+70 PDEFLIEYFLMV

-90 KKVIAVIPYFAYAR
+90 KRVLGVVPYFAYAR
-104 QDERFKPGEAI
+104 QDERFKPGEAV
-115 SFKTVTKLIEEV
+115 SFKIVAKLIEEV
-127 GTDEIYTIDTHL
+127 GTDEIYTVDTHL

-145 SEVFHIPAHNLTA
+145 SEIFRIPAHNLTA

-167 KSFELNNPVVIGPDE
+167 KNFELTNPIVIGPDE

-191 AKELEA
+191 AKELEV
-197 EYDIL
+197 EYDVL
-202 EKERLGPSE
+202 EKKRLGPSE

-218 LDVDG
+218 LDI
-223 KDVLIVDDIISTG
+223 KNRDVVIVDDIISTG

-242 IKMLKENGAKNV
+242 IKMLKEHGAKNI

-283 TVPSSISFVSVAPI
+283 TVPSSISFVSVAPVM
-297 IAEALRRG
+297 AGALR

>member
-1 MVCLGGIHM
+1 MV
-10 IDIVL
+10 DIIL
-15 GGSSAQVLTIKIGR
+15 GGSSAQVLAIKIGR
-29 LLKIPTILPEIK
+29 LLKASVLLPEIK
-41 RFPDGEKYVRITED
+41 RFPDGEKYVRITGD

-60 VAIIQSFYHQ
+60 VAVIQSFYHQ
-70 PDEFLIEYFLIA
+70 PDEFLIEYFLMV

-90 KKVIAVIPYFAYAR
+90 KRVLGVVPYFAYAR
-104 QDERFKPGEAI
+104 QDERFKPGEAV
-115 SFKTVTKLIEEV
+115 SFKIVTKLIEEV
-127 GTDEIYTIDTHL
+127 GTDEIYTVDTHL

-145 SEVFHIPAHNLTA
+145 SEIFRIPAHNLTA

-167 KSFELNNPVVIGPDE
+167 KNFELTNPIVIGPDE

-197 EYDIL
+197 EYDVL

-218 LDVDG
+218 LDVKNRDI
-223 KDVLIVDDIISTG
+223 VIVDDIISTG

-242 IKMLKENGAKNV
+242 IKMLREHGAKNI

-261 ILVQNALTRIYQA
+261 ILVQNALTKIYQA

-283 TVPSSISFVSVAPI
+283 TVPSSISFVSVAPV
-297 IAEALRRG
+297 IAEALR

>member
-1 MVCLGGIHM
+1 MV
-10 IDIVL
+10 DIIL
-15 GGSSAQVLTIKIGR
+15 GGSSAQVLAIKIGR
-29 LLKIPTILPEIK
+29 LLNVPVLLPEIK

-55 VNGKT
+55 VNDKT
-60 VAIIQSFYHQ
+60 VAVIQSFYHQ
-70 PDEFLIEYFLIA
+70 PDEFLIEYFLMVN
-82 DTLKDLGA
+82 TLKDLDA
-90 KKVIAVIPYFAYAR
+90 KRVLGVVPYFAYAR

-115 SFKTVTKLIEEV
+115 SFRIVTKLIEEV
-127 GTDEIYTIDTHL
+127 GTDEIYTVDTHL

-145 SEVFHIPAHNLTA
+145 TEVFRIPAHNLTA

-167 KSFELNNPVVIGPDE
+167 KNFELTNPIVIGPDE

-197 EYDIL
+197 EYDVL

-218 LDVDG
+218 LDVKNRDI
-223 KDVLIVDDIISTG
+223 VIVDDIISTG

-242 IKMLKENGAKNV
+242 IKMLREHGAKNI

-283 TVPSSISFVSVAPI
+283 TVPSSISFVSVAPV
-297 IAEALRRG
+297 IAEALR

>member
-1 MVCLGGIHM
+1 MV
-10 IDIVL
+10 DIIL
-15 GGSSAQVLTIKIGR
+15 GGSSAQVLAIKIGR
-29 LLKIPTILPEIK
+29 LLKAPVLLPEIK
-41 RFPDGEKYVRITED
+41 RFPDGEKYVRITGD

-60 VAIIQSFYHQ
+60 VAVIQSFYHQ
-70 PDEFLIEYFLIA
+70 PDEFLIEYFLMV

-90 KKVIAVIPYFAYAR
+90 KRVLGVVPYFAYAR

-115 SFKTVTKLIEEV
+115 SFKIVTKLIEEV
-127 GTDEIYTIDTHL
+127 GTDEIYTVDTHL

-145 SEVFHIPAHNLTA
+145 SEIFRIPAHNLTA

-167 KSFELNNPVVIGPDE
+167 KNFELTNPIVIGPDE

-197 EYDIL
+197 EYDVL

-218 LDVDG
+218 LDVKNRDI
-223 KDVLIVDDIISTG
+223 VIVDDIISTG

-242 IKMLKENGAKNV
+242 IKMLKEHGAKNI

-261 ILVQNALTRIYQA
+261 ILVQNALTKIYQA

-283 TVPSSISFVSVAPI
+283 TVPSSISFVSVAPV
-297 IAEALRRG
+297 IAEALR